1 LRRVA
6 LLGLA
11 VLCASAPARGGAE
24 PFRIVLDPAATK
36 IGFTLGARLH
46 TVRGSFALTAGELVF
61 DPDTGA
67 ASGEIRVDA
76 RSGDTG
82 IDRRDRV
89 MHEEVLDSAN
99 RPLLALRPERVHV
112 AERSADALSGR
123 LFGRFEVRGVAHP
136 LAVDFEGKRA
146 GERAEIQVRFDV
158 PWVAWGLPDPSNAI
172 LRVDDVLSVQVDA
185 RGTISPASAAPDA
198 HQHQRRQHEQ
208 VGEQ

>member
-1 LRRVA
+1 MQRA
-6 LLGLA
+6 LLALA
-11 VLCASAPARGGAE
+11 VLCALAPLRGAAE
-24 PFRIVLDPAATK
+24 PYRIVLDPAATQ

-61 DPDTGA
+61 DPDTGT

-89 MHEEVLDSAN
+89 MHEEVLDSQGH
-99 RPLLALRPERVHV
+99 PLLAFRPERLKV

-136 LAVDFEGKRA
+136 LAVEFEGKRA
-146 GERAEIQVRFDV
+146 GERAEIRVRFDV
-158 PWVAWGLPDPSNAI
+158 PWVAWGLPDPSNA
-172 LRVDDVLSVQVDA
+172 LLSVDDVLSVQMDA
-185 RGTISPASAAPDA
+185 GGTIQPASASAAAD
-198 HQHQRRQHEQ
+198 
-208 VGEQ
+208 